1 MSHSIT
7 LSGRQYVLRKATAA
21 DVDVILRQR
30 HDMYIDMGM
39 RDEKALATMAATC
52 RPFLAVQL
60 KEENYHGWLVEN
72 DEKEIVAGGGIF
84 LYDCLSTPT
93 DPLIRRPLIMNVY
106 TEPAYR
112 RKGIARAL
120 MDAMIA
126 WCREQGFSSVV
137 LHASNDGRPLY
148 ESLGFKQ
155 TSEMRLRL
163 Q

>member
-7 LSGRQYVLRKATAA
+7 LSGRQFFLRKATVA
-21 DVDVILRQR
+21 DVDAILRQR
-30 HDMYIDMGM
+30 RGMYIDMGIA
-39 RDEKALATMAATC
+39 DEEALATMMATC
-52 RPFLAVQL
+52 RPFLAAQI
-60 KEENYHGWLVEN
+60 KEENYHEWLVEN
-72 DEKEIVAGGGIF
+72 DAKEIVAGGGIF

-112 RKGIARAL
+112 RKGIARTL
-120 MDAMIA
+120 MDTMIA
-126 WCREQGFSSVV
+126 WCREQKFTSVV